1 MHYYLI
7 VNKKTGKPKSLL
19 GINNI
24 LFKLKSTAR
33 DYLSYYMGFNTNKYE
48 VRKFKIE
55 EVKWVP

>member
-55 EVKWVP
+55 EVK